1 MKVLLLND
9 SDNQGGAA
17 RGAHR
22 LYQGLQQVGVHT
34 NMLVRYQCTDDPGV
48 LSHRTLLTKISRRM
62 DNLPLLRYP
71 DRQVGLFSS
80 QWFPNRTVKQ
90 IRRLQPDIL
99 HLNWICSGYL
109 TVEAIGQLRQPIVW
123 TLRDMWAFTGGCHY
137 SQSCDRYQQTCG
149 RCPHL
154 GSSVDQDLSRWI
166 WYRKRTAWRDLNLT
180 LVAPSQWMAD
190 CARKSALFQ
199 HHRIEVI
206 HHGLNLQ
213 TFHPTPT
220 RIARASLQLPQDK
233 QIIVFGAP
241 NALEDPRKGF
251 QYLLPALQQLIAND
265 WGQRIHLVIFG
276 ADNPEMSIQLNCPVT
291 SLGHIDSDQTL
302 ALLYAAADVMI
313 VPSLHEAFGHTACE
327 AIASG
332 TPVVGFNATG
342 IKDIVTHQ
350 QSGYLAR
357 PYQIDDLA
365 RGIAWVLQDPQRHT
379 QLRQA
384 ARSQAVANF
393 DYVKQAAY
401 YAQLFQDLLEQEPV
415 HAQPRVPLSRK
426 MSDLLPSA
434 SRWKG

>member
-1 MKVLLLND
+1 
-9 SDNQGGAA
+9 
-17 RGAHR
+17 
-22 LYQGLQQVGVHT
+22 
-34 NMLVRYQCTDDPGV
+34 
-48 LSHRTLLTKISRRM
+48 
-62 DNLPLLRYP
+62 
-71 DRQVGLFSS
+71 
-80 QWFPNRTVKQ
+80 
-90 IRRLQPDIL
+90 
-99 HLNWICSGYL
+99 
-109 TVEAIGQLRQPIVW
+109 
-123 TLRDMWAFTGGCHY
+123 
-137 SQSCDRYQQTCG
+137 
-149 RCPHL
+149 
-154 GSSVDQDLSRWI
+154 
-166 WYRKRTAWRDLNLT
+166 
-180 LVAPSQWMAD
+180 
-190 CARKSALFQ
+190 
-199 HHRIEVI
+199 
-206 HHGLNLQ
+206 LQ

-365 RGIAWVLQDPQRHT
+365 RGIAWVLQDPQRHA